1 MKCSGQ
7 QWNYCDIWR
16 HSSETDEQHS
26 KKLHAKK
33 KKKKQRPSLLLYKQM
48 VFMQATQLESEIQN
62 ATYCCE
68 TLILVTFAKHCQKR
82 HPLAL
87 SANSPSH

>member
-1 MKCSGQ
+1 
-7 QWNYCDIWR
+7 
-16 HSSETDEQHS
+16 
-26 KKLHAKK
+26 
-33 KKKKQRPSLLLYKQM
+33 M

-87 SANSPSH
+87 SANSPSHRTIKFNTYSVSTKSKH